1 MILELG
7 KLYEL
12 CGTSPV
18 PLYLEAVGTK
28 QIHELFRG
36 DIIVPVDIVKD
47 AATPN
52 RYVDTGW
59 TFYRVLLT
67 TGVLCYGIFC
77 DLWDEA
83 PWAQVYFKR
92 LQ

>member
-1 MILELG
+1 MILEVG

-18 PLYLEAVGTK
+18 PLYVEAVETK

-47 AATPN
+47 GSTPN
-52 RYVDTGW
+52 YVETGW

-67 TGVLCYGIFC
+67 TGVLCNSIFN
-77 DLWDEA
+77 DLWDEKPA
-83 PWAQVYFKR
+83 AQVYFKK